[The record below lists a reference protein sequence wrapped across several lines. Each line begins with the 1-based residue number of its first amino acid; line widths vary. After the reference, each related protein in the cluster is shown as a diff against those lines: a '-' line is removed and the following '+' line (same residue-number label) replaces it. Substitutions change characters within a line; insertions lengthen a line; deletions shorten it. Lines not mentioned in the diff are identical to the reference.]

1 MPKELRSGK
10 GDLTEDMVI
19 ARLEKGGETFEV
31 LVRPGAVERVRE
43 GKEVNLVEELA
54 VDAVFRDVKKG
65 FRASEERMEELF
77 GTSQPVR
84 VAEVVIKRGDI
95 QLTTE
100 QRRALQEAKRKRVVS
115 YIATNAVNPQTG
127 TPHPPQR
134 IEHAME
140 EAGVQVDPFKPV
152 EDQVSRVLDA
162 LRPLIP
168 IRIEQ
173 VKIAVKLLPQDA
185 ARCYGDVRAYG
196 TMVQEEWQADG
207 SWIGVVE
214 MPAGLQ
220 GEFLDRL
227 NDRTHGNVETK
238 FLKSATAD

>member
-19 ARLEKGGETFEV
+19 ARLEKGGETFEI
-31 LVRPGAVERVRE
+31 LVRPGAVEAVRE

-65 FRASEERMEELF
+65 LRSSEEKMDEVF
-77 GTSQPVR
+77 GTADPLQ

-100 QRRALQEAKRKRVVS
+100 QRRALQEAKWKRIVS
-115 YIATNAVNPQTG
+115 YIATNAINPQTG
-127 TPHPPQR
+127 TPHPPPR
-134 IEHAME
+134 IENAMK

-152 EDQVSRVLDA
+152 EDQVNAVLDV
-162 LRPLIP
+162 LRPLLP
-168 IRIEQ
+168 IRIEE
-173 VKIAVKLLPQDA
+173 VRIAVKLPAADA
-185 ARCYGDVRAYG
+185 GRCYGDVRSYG
-196 TMVQEEWQADG
+196 TVVKEEWQADG
-207 SWIGVVE
+207 SWIGIVE

-220 GEFLDRL
+220 GEFLDRM
-227 NDRTHGNVETK
+227 NERTHGNVETK
-238 FLKSATAD
+238 ILTEGAL